1 MIKLIIQMFTGSERL
16 PDDLRQIFA
25 RNNLFKNVTLPD
37 DGDAAEYN
45 FDNTLEHKLAFLQNN
60 AAVSFAREC
69 LRMNPS
75 QRPTAE
81 QLLDHDYF
89 NDFRDWFEDEIQTLM
104 EYD

>member
-1 MIKLIIQMFTGSERL
+1 M
-16 PDDLRQIFA
+16 DDE
-25 RNNLFKNVTLPD
+25 T
-37 DGDAAEYN
+37 AEFN
-45 FDNTLEHKLAFLQNN
+45 FDDSLESKLAFLGSN

-69 LRMNPS
+69 LRMDPL

-81 QLLDHDYF
+81 ALLEHDYF